1 MVTIM
6 HPLPSP
12 VKQVTQFDPDRRVT
26 WQNGDVIHA
35 FPCGTL
41 ALDFVGTLR
50 ARRNARP
57 TEKLDAP
64 SDLDAWF
71 VESGLV
77 PQAAASVSADLDA
90 AVEVREAIYALVWAR
105 LHERPLPA
113 DAVATVNAAAAAPP
127 LTAALTPDGWSRSG
141 TPRQALS
148 HIAREAVEIVGG
160 EQAALL
166 RECARPEC
174 TQVYLDTSRGHR
186 REWCS
191 MSTCGSRM
199 KAKAYRERRK
209 ADAA

>member
-1 MVTIM
+1 M
-6 HPLPSP
+6 
-12 VKQVTQFDPDRRVT
+12 
-26 WQNGDVIHA
+26 IHA

-50 ARRNARP
+50 ARRNDEP
-57 TEKLDAP
+57 TEKLTAP
-64 SDLDAWF
+64 TDLDAWF

-77 PQAAASVSADLDA
+77 PRAEASVPSDLDA
-90 AVEVREAIYALVWAR
+90 AIEVREAIYALVWAR
-105 LHERPLPA
+105 LHDRALPA
-113 DAVATVNAAAAAPP
+113 DAVATVNAIAAEPP
-127 LTAALTPDGWSRSG
+127 LAACLTPNGWARSG
-141 TPRQALS
+141 SPRQALS
-148 HIAREAVEIVGG
+148 HLAREAVEIVGG
-160 EQAALL
+160 EEAALL

-191 MSTCGSRM
+191 MATCGSRM

>member
-1 MVTIM
+1 M
-6 HPLPSP
+6 
-12 VKQVTQFDPDRRVT
+12 
-26 WQNGDVIHA
+26 IHA

-50 ARRNARP
+50 ARRNDEP
-57 TEKLDAP
+57 TEKLTVP
-64 SDLDAWF
+64 TDLDAWF

-77 PQAAASVSADLDA
+77 PRAEASDPSDLEA

-105 LHERPLPA
+105 LHDRALPA
-113 DAVATVNAAAAAPP
+113 GAVTTLNAVAAQPP
-127 LTAALTPDGWSRSG
+127 LAAALTPDGWARSG

-148 HIAREAVEIVGG
+148 HLAREAVEIVGG
-160 EQAALL
+160 EEAALL

-191 MSTCGSRM
+191 MATCGSRM

>member
-1 MVTIM
+1 
-6 HPLPSP
+6 
-12 VKQVTQFDPDRRVT
+12 
-26 WQNGDVIHA
+26 VIHA

-41 ALDFVGTLR
+41 SLDFVGTLR
-50 ARRNARP
+50 ARRNDAP
-57 TEKLDAP
+57 TEKLASA

-77 PQAAASVSADLDA
+77 PEAEASVDDDLDA
-90 AVEVREAIYALVWAR
+90 ATALREAIYALVWSR
-105 LHERPLPA
+105 LHDRPLPA
-113 DAVATVNAAAAAPP
+113 DAIEAVNAAAATPP
-127 LTAALTPDGWSRSG
+127 LAAVLAPSGWSRSG

-148 HIAREAVEIVGG
+148 HLAREAVEIVGG
-160 EQAALL
+160 EQSALL

-191 MSTCGSRM
+191 MATCGSRM

-209 ADAA
+209 VGTD

>member
-1 MVTIM
+1 MTILHPVDVTC
-6 HPLPSP
+6 
-12 VKQVTQFDPDRRVT
+12 QTGDEFDPHGRVT
-26 WQNGDVIHA
+26 CQNGDVIHA

-50 ARRNARP
+50 ARRNSRP
-57 TEKLDAP
+57 TEKLGAP

-77 PQAAASVSADLDA
+77 ARATASVPADLNA
-90 AVEVREAIYALVWAR
+90 AVEVREAIYSLVWAR
-105 LHERPLPA
+105 LHERPLPE
-113 DAVATVNAAAAAPP
+113 DAVTTVNAAAAAPP
-127 LTAALTPDGWSRSG
+127 LTAALTRDGWSRSG
-141 TPRQALS
+141 TARQALS

-166 RECARPEC
+166 RECSRPEC

>member
-1 MVTIM
+1 M
-6 HPLPSP
+6 
-12 VKQVTQFDPDRRVT
+12 
-26 WQNGDVIHA
+26 IHA

-41 ALDFVGTLR
+41 SLDFVGTLR
-50 ARRNARP
+50 ARRNDEP
-57 TEKLDAP
+57 TEKLATP

-71 VESGLV
+71 TESGLV
-77 PQAAASVSADLDA
+77 AEVAASVSRDLSDA
-90 AVEVREAIYALVWAR
+90 IEVREAIYALVWSR
-105 LHERPLPA
+105 LHDRPQPA
-113 DAVATVNAAAAAPP
+113 DAVATLNAAAATPP
-127 LTAALTPDGWSRSG
+127 LTAALTADGWTRSG

-148 HIAREAVEIVGG
+148 HLAREAVEIIGG

-191 MSTCGSRM
+191 MATCGSRM

-209 ADAA
+209 AGAA